1 MAVTIRALTPADI
14 PAYRDIRLESLRLHP
29 DCFGA
34 NYEEQRQQPTMHF
47 ERNIACQ
54 SPHHTMLGAFE
65 GEELI
70 GLCGVSALENQVAQL
85 TQMYVK
91 RRCQGT
97 GAGVALIDVAKH
109 TAAEKHHARVIE
121 LDVYPHNLAAK
132 RRYEQAGFQ
141 VTDQTADE
149 LIMTLRLP

>member
-1 MAVTIRALTPADI
+1 MAMIIRALTPADI
-14 PAYRDIRLESLRLHP
+14 PAYRDIRLESLRLYP

-34 NYEEQRQQPTMHF
+34 SYEEQRQLPILYF
-47 ERNIACQ
+47 ERNIASQ
-54 SPHHTMLGAFE
+54 SLQHTMLGVFE

-70 GLCGVSALENQVAQL
+70 GLCGVSERENRTVLL

-91 RRCQGT
+91 SRCQGA
-97 GAGVALIDVAKH
+97 GVGVALINAAKH
-109 TAAEKHHARVIE
+109 TAAEKHQARVIE

>member
-1 MAVTIRALTPADI
+1 MEVTIRALTPADI

-47 ERNIACQ
+47 ERCIASQ
-54 SPHHTMLGAFE
+54 SPQHTMLGAFE
-65 GEELI
+65 GEQLV
-70 GLCGVSALENQVAQL
+70 GLCGVSELEKRTVLL

-91 RRCQGT
+91 SRCQGT
-97 GAGVALIDVAKH
+97 GVGVALIDAARH
-109 TAAEKHHARVIE
+109 TAAEKHQACVLQ

-132 RRYEQAGFQ
+132 HRYEKAGFQ
-141 VTDQTADE
+141 VTGQTADE